1 MEKYCI
7 FAFSSRT
14 ESIRF
19 FNLLKA
25 AAVPAMIIN
34 LPRMLNLGCGL
45 SVKISCAYFNAAAD
59 IYGRNAFRTFLGA
72 YEITVGGGRG
82 SARRIMS

>member
-1 MEKYCI
+1 M
-7 FAFSSRT
+7 
-14 ESIRF
+14 RF
-19 FNLLKA
+19 VGKDK
-25 AAVPAMIIN
+25 
-34 LPRMLNLGCGL
+34 R
-45 SVKISCAYFNAAAD
+45 AYFNAAAD